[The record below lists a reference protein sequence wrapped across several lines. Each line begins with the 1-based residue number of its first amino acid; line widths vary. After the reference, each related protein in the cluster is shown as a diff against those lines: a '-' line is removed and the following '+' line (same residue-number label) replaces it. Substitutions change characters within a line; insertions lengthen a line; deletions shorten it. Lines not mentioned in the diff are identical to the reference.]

1 MFSIFKKKFYLK
13 DLLEG
18 YIDIH
23 NHLLPGIDDGA
34 PELQDSLALITKFGE
49 MGVKN
54 FIATP
59 HIMNDYYPNTPETVR
74 NALQKLKQALKETG
88 TNDVNIK
95 AAAEYMMDQ
104 SFLELLEKE
113 DLLCLHKDLAL
124 VEISYFQPPINL
136 NEILFKLQTKKYK
149 PVLAHPERYAY
160 FHSKQLDKYTD
171 LKLRGCY
178 FQMNILSLLGH
189 YGSNIQAA
197 VFALL
202 DNNMID
208 FIGTDTHQQ
217 RHLEK
222 LSEAK
227 ISEKRFNQL
236 KPIFENTK
244 KVFMPA
250 FSE

>member
-1 MFSIFKKKFYLK
+1 MFSIFKKKFYLQ

-34 PELQDSLALITKFGE
+34 SEIQDSLALITKFGE

-59 HIMNDYYPNTPETVR
+59 HIMNDYYPNTPETVG
-74 NALQKLKQALKETG
+74 NALQKLKKALEDKGET
-88 TNDVNIK
+88 DVNIK
-95 AAAEYMMDQ
+95 AAAEYMMDH
-104 SFLELLEKE
+104 SFLELMEKE
-113 DLLCLHKDLAL
+113 DLLCLNKNLIL
-124 VEISYFQPPINL
+124 VEMSYFQPPINL

-160 FHSKQLDKYTD
+160 FHSKKMEKYAN
-171 LKLRGCY
+171 LKQRGCY

-189 YGSNIQAA
+189 YGSNIQDA
-197 VFALL
+197 VFTLL
-202 DNNMID
+202 DNDMID
-208 FIGTDTHQQ
+208 FIGTDTHQL

-244 KVFMPA
+244 RVFMPA
-250 FSE
+250 FSG